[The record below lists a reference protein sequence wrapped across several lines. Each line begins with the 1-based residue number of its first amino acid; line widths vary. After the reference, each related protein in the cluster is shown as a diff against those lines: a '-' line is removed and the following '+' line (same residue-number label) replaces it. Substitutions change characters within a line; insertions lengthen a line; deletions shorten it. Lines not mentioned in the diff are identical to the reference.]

1 MTGRCDRRQNV
12 LTPSKIKVRPL
23 DLLEGEGARAGIFL
37 KKEIP
42 GFGYA
47 RGKKWLKRGFKKIII
62 LPKQL
67 VKKLIWLCPII

>member
-12 LTPSKIKVRPL
+12 LTPSKIKVRPF

-47 RGKKWLKRGFKKIII
+47 GEINGSKGDLKK
-62 LPKQL
+62 
-67 VKKLIWLCPII
+67 